1 MPPFIATPATSQ
13 ANQAKTPLSVVEKP
27 KKVQTRQPKS
37 FFKRITTVRSANP
50 IQVPTLANHTASP
63 LSTDLKTLTMPA
75 PKQSKSNRNGRNYR
89 QKYTQS
95 FEQNPQNSK
104 TKQANTNS
112 KTTLPPALVLLV
124 TRLAQL
130 KKQLVKRA
138 ILSDFFGVWVFLGL
152 VAFLI
157 SLIFIAKELIL
168 LFFL

>member
-95 FEQNPQNSK
+95 FEQNSQK
-104 TKQANTNS
+104 ANT
-112 KTTLPPALVLLV
+112 TPALVFLV